1 MKGTISAFL
10 YEAYEP
16 VEGDSMIIF
25 KANSFTGTPQFDL
38 PELPGGYYWKTDRIS
53 EGLLFV
59 GYDPTA
65 IESIP
70 ADADVVVSVLTIGGS
85 QIGSFTCP
93 FGSVEAAFRQ
103 SAHPSG
109 VYLLKITSPQGT
121 ITKKL
126 LK

>member
-1 MKGTISAFL
+1 
-10 YEAYEP
+10 
-16 VEGDSMIIF
+16 
-25 KANSFTGTPQFDL
+25 L
-38 PELPGGYYWKTDRIS
+38 PRGYYWKTDRIS
-53 EGLLFV
+53 EGLLFI

-65 IESIP
+65 IESIS
-70 ADADVVVSVLTIGGS
+70 ADTDVEVSVLSIGGS

-103 SAHPSG
+103 SEHPSG

-121 ITKKL
+121 LTKKV